1 MARRKKPTTAF
12 SLFAFQDI
20 ITATTGIMIL
30 LTLLLSLSLVV
41 AETQSPAEET
51 VDVIEELEQ
60 ALSDVEA
67 EVESLEGELDYLEQ
81 AAGRVAGFSQGSLE
95 QELEKKTRQVE
106 HLSKETGRLA
116 QKVGDAEK
124 RNTSWDQRLSQQ
136 RQKRSE
142 LKQDKNKLREE
153 QRQLERRLAE
163 VQKELKNLRQ
173 RLAETQTSSR
183 MVFNP
188 RAEDGRIAWLVE
200 IHQDRIL
207 IARAGVKARPVV
219 FTGGSSQLSSR
230 FSAWVAS
237 ERKKSKDFF
246 VLFIAPDGIKVF
258 VEMEGQMR
266 SSGFSY
272 GTELIGAN
280 TTVVHPSTGGA

>member
-1 MARRKKPTTAF
+1 
-12 SLFAFQDI
+12 
-20 ITATTGIMIL
+20 
-30 LTLLLSLSLVV
+30 
-41 AETQSPAEET
+41 
-51 VDVIEELEQ
+51 
-60 ALSDVEA
+60 
-67 EVESLEGELDYLEQ
+67 
-81 AAGRVAGFSQGSLE
+81 
-95 QELEKKTRQVE
+95 
-106 HLSKETGRLA
+106 
-116 QKVGDAEK
+116 
-124 RNTSWDQRLSQQ
+124 
-136 RQKRSE
+136 
-142 LKQDKNKLREE
+142 
-153 QRQLERRLAE
+153 
-163 VQKELKNLRQ
+163 
-173 RLAETQTSSR
+173 